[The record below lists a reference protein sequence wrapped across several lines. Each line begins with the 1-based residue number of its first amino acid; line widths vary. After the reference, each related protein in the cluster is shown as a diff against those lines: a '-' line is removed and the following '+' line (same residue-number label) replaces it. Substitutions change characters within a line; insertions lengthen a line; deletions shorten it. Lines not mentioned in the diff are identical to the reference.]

1 MFGWIEKPKPLEEVD
16 PFLAEEFM
24 KIANGKHPT
33 VTAIDNFDIVL
44 KQRVVV
50 SSKVGRNSPC
60 PCGSIENGKR
70 VKFKKCCGKN

>member
-16 PFLAEEFM
+16 TFLANEFM

-33 VTAIDNFDIVL
+33 VRAIDNFYIIL
-44 KQRVVV
+44 KQRMVV

-60 PCGSIENGKR
+60 PCGSGK
-70 VKFKKCCGKN
+70 KYKMCCGKN